1 MSNIRTIRVRAK
13 GTGLLALIDA
23 DGYVLLGASYAQHR
37 WAGRDSA
44 GNPKAESVP
53 DHAYYH
59 RAIQHDDLELV
70 GDEDAPAL
78 TLEGSV

>member
-37 WAGRDSA
+37 WAGRDNA
-44 GNPKAESVP
+44 GNPMIESVP
-53 DHAYYH
+53 EHAYYH
-59 RAIQHDDLELV
+59 RAIQHGDLELV
-70 GDEDAPAL
+70 GDESAPAL
-78 TLEGSV
+78 TVEGGV